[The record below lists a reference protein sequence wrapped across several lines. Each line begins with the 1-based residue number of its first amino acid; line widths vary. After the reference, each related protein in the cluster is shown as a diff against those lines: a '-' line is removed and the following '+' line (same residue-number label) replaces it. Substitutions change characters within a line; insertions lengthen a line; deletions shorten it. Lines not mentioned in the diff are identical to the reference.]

1 MSLSLLGPLAVLALI
16 DSTSFGTLL
25 IPIWLMLAPGR
36 LRAQR
41 VLVFLAT
48 VAVFYFGVGLALLAG
63 ATGLASIMES
73 DSPVLLWVQL
83 AVGVALFVGSFFVG
97 RKKKVPDGGAAA
109 GADGVTVGGRS
120 AGAAASGAGVSGAGV
135 SEVGGG
141 GVGGGVAAGG
151 GGAGADG
158 SARPAAAASGAT
170 PDAGTARATPAL
182 TGRLAR
188 WRERTV
194 ATEGGGGYLA
204 LMGLALGAAVLEVA
218 TMLPYLGAI
227 GLITGADLAGPERV
241 LVLAGYCLVMIVPAL
256 VLLAGR
262 VLARRAVEPVLQ
274 RISDWMARSAGETMA
289 WIMGILG
296 FLVAR
301 DAAFQLDLFALI
313 DAWSDTQG

>member
-41 VLVFLAT
+41 VIVFVAT

-63 ATGLASIMES
+63 ASGLASIMES

-97 RKKKVPDGGAAA
+97 RKKKTSDGGAAA
-109 GADGVTVGGRS
+109 GAGGVAVSGRS
-120 AGAAASGAGVSGAGV
+120 AGAAA
-135 SEVGGG
+135 E
-141 GVGGGVAAGG
+141 
-151 GGAGADG
+151 GGAGASG
-158 SARPAAAASGAT
+158 SGTGMGARAGRAGAGGAEGGVWTAAAAAAS
-170 PDAGTARATPAL
+170 AGTAPGVGADQTAPAL

-194 ATEGGGGYLA
+194 ATEGRGGYLA

-241 LVLAGYCLVMIVPAL
+241 LVLAGYCLVMITPAL

-274 RISDWMARSAGETMA
+274 RLSDWMARSAGETMA

-296 FLVAR
+296 FLIAR

-313 DAWSDTQG
+313 DSWSDSLG

>member
-63 ATGLASIMES
+63 ASGLASIMAS

-83 AVGVALFVGSFFVG
+83 AVGVALLAGSFFVG
-97 RKKKVPDGGAAA
+97 RKKKTPDGGAAA
-109 GADGVTVGGRS
+109 GAGGVTVSGRS
-120 AGAAASGAGVSGAGV
+120 AGAGAAEGGAGVSASGTGTGTGSNRAGAGGA
-135 SEVGGG
+135 EG
-141 GVGGGVAAGG
+141 GVWTAAAAAAAASAGTAP
-151 GGAGADG
+151 GAGADQ
-158 SARPAAAASGAT
+158 T
-170 PDAGTARATPAL
+170 TPAL

-194 ATEGGGGYLA
+194 ATEGRGGYLA

-227 GLITGADLAGPERV
+227 GLITGADLAVPERV

-256 VLLAGR
+256 VLLTAR

-274 RISDWMARSAGETMA
+274 RLSDWMARSAGETMA

-301 DAAFQLDLFALI
+301 DAALQLDLFALV
-313 DAWSDTQG
+313 DSWSDTLG

>member
-1 MSLSLLGPLAVLALI
+1 MSLSLFGPLAVLALI

-83 AVGVALFVGSFFVG
+83 AVGVALFAGSFFVG
-97 RKKKVPDGGAAA
+97 RKKKAPDGGGSARA
-109 GADGVTVGGRS
+109 GDVAVGGRS
-120 AGAAASGAGVSGAGV
+120 AGAGAA
-135 SEVGGG
+135 
-141 GVGGGVAAGG
+141 G
-151 GGAGADG
+151 GGAGASGFDGGAAADSAEAGSDG
-158 SARPAAAASGAT
+158 SAWAAAAAGAA
-170 PDAGTARATPAL
+170 PGGGANQSAPAL

-194 ATEGGGGYLA
+194 ATEGRGGYLA
-204 LMGLALGAAVLEVA
+204 LIGLALGAAVLEVA

-296 FLVAR
+296 FLIAR
-301 DAAFQLDLFALI
+301 DAAFQLGLFDLFR
-313 DAWSDTQG
+313 